1 MGWMFNGLQP
11 LRGRALRASY
21 PGRTPT
27 SVAILGAL
35 ALMIMAAP
43 GTARK
48 EQPIRKPWQ
57 RHLKLKLSAE
67 TSTYGKTAQSQE
79 ASAQTLPNASPSAQ
93 TAPGSLRVS
102 YENGQLTIIAENS
115 LLSDILSEVRARM
128 GADIDLPASASGE
141 RIWVRL
147 GPGPPRRILAEL
159 LGGTDLNYVIQ
170 ASDTDVDGIRSVL
183 LTPRSKATAPPRTST
198 EQLARSANRKIP
210 GVNPNKTEVPAQE
223 NAVVP
228 EARAESEAASATPPP
243 AASTD
248 ARPVAT
254 NLQSTT
260 GTPGSDP
267 SKPLARTT
275 EEMIQQLQSMYQQRK
290 QMQQGQKPSAP
301 N

>member
-1 MGWMFNGLQP
+1 MCRMFEGLQA
-11 LRGRALRASY
+11 LCGRALRASY
-21 PGRTPT
+21 LGRTPT

-35 ALMIMAAP
+35 ALTIVAPP

-48 EQPIRKPWQ
+48 
-57 RHLKLKLSAE
+57 LKLPAE
-67 TSTYGKTAQSQE
+67 TSTYGKTAGPQE
-79 ASAQTLPNASPSAQ
+79 ASAQPLPNASPSAQ

-102 YENGQLTIIAENS
+102 YENGQLTIIAES
-115 LLSDILSEVRARM
+115 SPLSDILSEVRARM

-147 GPGPPRRILAEL
+147 GPGPARRILAEL
-159 LGGTDLNYVIQ
+159 LSGTDLNYVIQ

-183 LTPRSKATAPPRTST
+183 LTPRSKATGPPGTST
-198 EQLARSANRKIP
+198 EQLARNRRIP
-210 GVNPNKTEVPAQE
+210 VGNRDKTEVPAQE
-223 NAVVP
+223 SVVVP
-228 EARAESEAASATPPP
+228 EARAESEAPSATPPA
-243 AASTD
+243 AASAD
-248 ARPVAT
+248 VQT

-267 SKPLARTT
+267 GRPLARKT

-290 QMQQGQKPSAP
+290 QMQQGQKPSVP

>member
-1 MGWMFNGLQP
+1 LP
-11 LRGRALRASY
+11 LSRAK
-21 PGRTPT
+21 

-35 ALMIMAAP
+35 ALTIVAPP

-67 TSTYGKTAQSQE
+67 TSTYGKSAQPQE
-79 ASAQTLPNASPSAQ
+79 ASAQTLPNVSLSAQ

-102 YENGQLTIIAENS
+102 YENGQLTIIAESS
-115 LLSDILSEVRARM
+115 LLSDILSEVHARM
-128 GADIDLPASASGE
+128 GADIDLPASASEE

-147 GPGPPRRILAEL
+147 GPGPARKILAEL
-159 LGGTDLNYVIQ
+159 LSGTDLNYVIQ
-170 ASDTDVDGIRSVL
+170 ASETDVDGIRSVL
-183 LTPRSKATAPPRTST
+183 LSPRGKTTGPPGTSD

-210 GVNPNKTEVPAQE
+210 GMNSSRTEVPAQE

-228 EARAESEAASATPPP
+228 EARAESEAASATPP

-254 NLQSTT
+254 NLQSAT

-267 SKPLARTT
+267 SRPLARTS
-275 EEMIQQLQSMYQQRK
+275 EEMIQQLLSMYQQRR
-290 QMQQGQKPSAP
+290 QMQQSQKPAAP